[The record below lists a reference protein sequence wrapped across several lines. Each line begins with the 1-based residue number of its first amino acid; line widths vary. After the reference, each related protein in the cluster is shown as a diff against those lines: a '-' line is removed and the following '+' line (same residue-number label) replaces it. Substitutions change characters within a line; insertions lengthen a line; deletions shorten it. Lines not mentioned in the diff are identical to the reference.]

1 MTSVESFQAVAASGA
16 AAGILA
22 MLVPTRA
29 GGAPP
34 ARLAAALAMTVA
46 SWILLVG
53 SLVSRANFDKIVD
66 RIGSPV
72 RTGAL
77 LVGAALGVAVVLLL
91 ARICIRRPVV
101 WLVMVAATL
110 PIRVPVSIGGDLGGN
125 LLVPLYVVI
134 VVGIVAL
141 AWGRAQGRLAPTRLH
156 RSPFDVPLA
165 LFTAFSLA
173 SLWWSGD
180 VNEGTT
186 KAVFFY
192 IPFILLYRL
201 VLSWW
206 PLATEPLRAVAL
218 TTLVMAVPIATIALA
233 QFATR
238 TIWWNDTLKQ
248 GNVYNRFFRANGTFY
263 DPNILGRY
271 LVVALAITVAY
282 AIASR
287 RPRVTLGLGI
297 AAAVLSA
304 GLAVTFSRSSALALM
319 VVVTLL
325 AVRTF
330 GVRRTALVGVA
341 ALVLVGGPVVA
352 LNSHV
357 RDRVSSVTGVTSAGE
372 GRFRLAR
379 GGIDLWKTEP
389 VTGVGLG
396 AFAAKYKE
404 TLPRKQAVRTR
415 VFISHTAPITVLAE
429 LGIVGIGLLAL
440 LLGTATVVLW
450 RGARHDRNGAGL
462 VQWTVLA
469 VLVAIFV
476 HSLLYSAF
484 FEDPYVW
491 VMAAVGLAVGATRP
505 VEAAHE
511 ATQTLPVIVPAT
523 G

>member
-22 MLVPTRA
+22 LLVPTRRS
-29 GGAPP
+29 GAPP
-34 ARLAAALAMTVA
+34 PRLAAALAMTVA
-46 SWILLVG
+46 SWLLLIG
-53 SLVSRANFDKIVD
+53 SLVSRTNFDKIVD
-66 RIGSPV
+66 RVGSPARIGAV
-72 RTGAL
+72 AVAL
-77 LVGAALGVAVVLLL
+77 LVAVAAVLVL
-91 ARICIRRPVV
+91 ARLCIRRPVL
-101 WLVMVAATL
+101 WLVMVAIAL

-125 LLVPLYVVI
+125 LLVPLYLVI

-141 AWGRAQGRLAPTRLH
+141 AWGRASGRLADTVLH
-156 RSPFDVPLA
+156 RSPLDLPIA
-165 LFTAFSLA
+165 AFTAFSLA

-180 VNEGTT
+180 VHEGTT

-192 IPFILLYRL
+192 IPFVILYRL
-201 VLSWW
+201 VVSWW
-206 PLATEPLRAVAL
+206 PLAGDPLRAVAL
-218 TTLVMAVPIATIALA
+218 TTLAMAVPIAAIAVA
-233 QFATR
+233 QFATH

-271 LVVALAITVAY
+271 LVVALAIAAAY

-297 AAAVLSA
+297 AAAVLAA
-304 GLAVTFSRSSALALM
+304 GLVVTFSRSSALALM
-319 VVVTLL
+319 VVVTML
-325 AVRTF
+325 AVRAF
-330 GVRRTALVGVA
+330 GLRRTALVGVA
-341 ALVLVGGPVVA
+341 ALVLIGGPTVA
-352 LNSHV
+352 LNGHV
-357 RDRVSSVTGVTSAGE
+357 RDRVSSVTGITSAGE

-379 GGIDLWKTEP
+379 GGVDLWKTKP

-396 AFAAKYKE
+396 AFAAEYRA

-429 LGIVGIGLLAL
+429 LGLVGIGLLVL
-440 LLGTATVVLW
+440 LVGTATIVLW
-450 RGARHDRNGAGL
+450 RGARRSANGTGL
-462 VQWTVLA
+462 VQWTALA
-469 VLVAIFV
+469 VLVGIFV

-491 VMAAVGLAVGATRP
+491 AMAAIGIAAGAATSIETR
-505 VEAAHE
+505 H
-511 ATQTLPVIVPAT
+511 ATQTLPVVAPAT